1 MRRRLGPASRR
12 GHVTPWKGF
21 VVGRRGMG
29 SQGSRRRRRLMT
41 TTTMKMMMKMTTW
54 RSASASA
61 RI

>member
-1 MRRRLGPASRR
+1 VSGCRLG
-12 GHVTPWKGF
+12 TPWKGF

-41 TTTMKMMMKMTTW
+41 MTTMKTMMKMTTW
-54 RSASASA
+54 RPASALA